1 LKLGGESGEVRV
13 IAGSGSGSKQIWIG

>member
-1 LKLGGESGEVRV
+1 LKLGAESGEVRV